1 MELKLSNM
9 KEIRWKQR
17 FSNFEKAFKLLEEG
31 ISLTENTSNI
41 VKEGVI
47 KRFEYT
53 FELAWKT
60 LKDYMEHGGIVTN
73 LPREVIKQAFA
84 NGLILDGD
92 AWIDMLEKR
101 NLIAHTYDEKNFETV
116 FSLITQKYFQAIKQV
131 YDLLSKKN
139 KET

>member
-1 MELKLSNM
+1 MNLKLSNM
-9 KEIRWKQR
+9 KETRWKQR

-41 VKEGVI
+41 IKEGVI

-60 LKDYMEHGGIVTN
+60 LKDYMEHGGILTN

-84 NGLILDGD
+84 NSLILDGNT
-92 AWIDMLEKR
+92 WIDMLEKR
-101 NLIAHTYDEKNFETV
+101 NLIAHTYDEKNFNTV
-116 FSLITQKYFQAIKQV
+116 FNLITKKYFQAVKQV
-131 YDLLSKKN
+131 YDLLSKKT